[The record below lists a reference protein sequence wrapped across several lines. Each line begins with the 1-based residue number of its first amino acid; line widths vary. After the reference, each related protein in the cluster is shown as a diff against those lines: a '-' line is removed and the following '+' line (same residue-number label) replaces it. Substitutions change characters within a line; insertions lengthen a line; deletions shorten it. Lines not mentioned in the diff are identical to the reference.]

1 MRPRRPSQPPKLP
14 PGAPRSLRWRLRGQL
29 IPLGKPARRRMR
41 AARCACVLV
50 ALALSPLLL
59 AIRLIHRRTA
69 SAIAMALLWP
79 IVQHWEGSTRD
90 GKVVA
95 SIDTL
100 GRWWLRRD
108 GTVAEPAARAI
119 AA

>member
-1 MRPRRPSQPPKLP
+1 
-14 PGAPRSLRWRLRGQL
+14 
-29 IPLGKPARRRMR
+29 MR

-59 AIRLIHRRTA
+59 VIRIVHRRAA
-69 SAIAMALLWP
+69 SAIATAILWP

-90 GKVVA
+90 GVVVA
-95 SIDTL
+95 TIDTL
-100 GRWWLRRD
+100 GPWWLRRA
-108 GTVAEPAARAI
+108 GAVAEPAETAV